1 TYNFPQNRVT
11 DHRIGLTIQ
20 KLDQILEGKLD
31 EIIDALQLE
40 EQTKKLEQ
48 IGEKE

>member
-1 TYNFPQNRVT
+1 MT

-31 EIIDALQLE
+31 EIIDALIMEDQSQKTGRVHQMSNE
-40 EQTKKLEQ
+40 S
-48 IGEKE
+48 I